1 MAHKDELVGSKIQSN
16 LAAILGD
23 DLSTGLT
30 ATGSNQGGAL
40 ALSASCSKFSTV
52 SASTGAILPT
62 ASGKGEYAVFNGG
75 ASPLS
80 VYPAVGETINGSS
93 ANTAFSVTNGKS
105 AIFKPV
111 GQTWIAVLSA

>member
-1 MAHKDELVGSKIQSN
+1 M
-16 LAAILGD
+16 
-23 DLSTGLT
+23 
-30 ATGSNQGGAL
+30 
-40 ALSASCSKFSTV
+40 
-52 SASTGAILPT
+52 
-62 ASGKGEYAVFNGG
+62 FNGG